1 MDVVVAGGH
10 GKVARHLLGLLAQRG
25 DRGRGLIRNPD
36 HAGDV
41 TATGA
46 EPVVIDLERADA
58 QELAGAIAGADAAVF
73 SAGAGAGSGPERK
86 RTVDLGAAVKLI
98 EACRV
103 AGIRRYVMV
112 SAMGVELPGASSG
125 PMKPY
130 MDAKREADEALRDS
144 DLEYTIV
151 RPGMLTDE
159 PGTGEIEVGTPLERR
174 GSVTRADVAA
184 TLLAVLDEPGTG
196 GITFDLLGGETPI
209 TEAIAD
215 LVQAAG
221 V

>member
-10 GKVARHLLGLLAQRG
+10 GKVGRQLLGLVAQRG
-25 DRGRGLIRNPD
+25 DRGRGLIRNPE
-36 HAGDV
+36 HAGDL
-41 TATGA
+41 TAAGA

-58 QELAGAIAGADAAVF
+58 QELAGAIGGADAAVF

-86 RTVDLGAAVKLI
+86 RTVDLGGAVKLI
-98 EACRV
+98 EACRI

-112 SAMGVELPGASSG
+112 SAMGVDLPGAASG

-130 MDAKREADEALRDS
+130 MDAKREADEAVRDS
-144 DLEYTIV
+144 DVEYTIV

-159 PGTGEIEVGTPLERR
+159 PGTGEIEVGTPLEHR

-184 TLLAVLDEPGTG
+184 TLLAVLDEPRTA
-196 GITFDLLGGETPI
+196 GITFDLLGGDMPI
-209 TEAIAD
+209 VQAIAG
-215 LVQAAG
+215 LVPEAG
-221 V
+221 A